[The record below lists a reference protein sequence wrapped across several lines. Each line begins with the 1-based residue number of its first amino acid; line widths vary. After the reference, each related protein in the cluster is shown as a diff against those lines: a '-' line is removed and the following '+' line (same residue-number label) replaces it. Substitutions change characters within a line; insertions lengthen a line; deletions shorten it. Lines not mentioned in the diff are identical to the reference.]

1 MKKKRIYCSYCGAP
15 ITVRFI
21 DEKYRDHCDNCNTTF
36 YENPL
41 PVASCIVINQ
51 KREILLVQRKND
63 PYKNMWCLPI
73 GFAETGESIEQ
84 AALRELKEE
93 AGVTG
98 EIVRIIDVDTVSNY
112 FYGYLAIITFEV
124 KQLSSTV
131 KAGDDALDAKFF
143 PLTNY
148 PPLAWESNEK
158 ALQKFIEIYK
168 DVWEMLDSMKL
179 VQPDITTHHDIPK
192 EKAKQFPLIAGMIAS
207 LIDSDI
213 ELFNSRWKNEI
224 AKYNDTDYSILL
236 SIHQKAL
243 QTIKL
248 WLTGKSVWKN
258 FKEFRTIGMQLK
270 KDRVPLKDI
279 LNSIALS
286 RKSIWV
292 QVIEKNI
299 LHSPLEIYTALEIN
313 NRIILFYDKITYF
326 LIKGYEHYK

>member
-1 MKKKRIYCSYCGAP
+1 MKKKRIFCSYCGAP
-15 ITVRFI
+15 ITVKFI

-41 PVASCIVINQ
+41 PVASCIVIND
-51 KREILLVQRKND
+51 KREVLLVQRKND

-112 FYGYLAIITFEV
+112 FYGDLAIITFEV
-124 KQLSSTV
+124 KQLSPTI

-143 PLTNY
+143 PLSNY

-158 ALQKFIEIYK
+158 ALHKFIEIYK
-168 DVWEMLDSMKL
+168 DVWAMIDSLK
-179 VQPDITTHHDIPK
+179 VIQPAITTHHDIPR
-192 EKAKQFPLIAGMIAS
+192 EKSKQYQLIASIIAS
-207 LIDSDI
+207 LIESDI
-213 ELFNSRWKNEI
+213 ELFNLQWDSQVP
-224 AKYNDTDYSILL
+224 KYNASHYTLLL

-243 QTIKL
+243 ETITL
-248 WLTGKSVWKN
+248 WLHGNRVWKN
-258 FKEFRTIGMQLK
+258 FREFSALGMQLK
-270 KDRVPLKDI
+270 KEGVLLKDI
-279 LNSIALS
+279 LSAIAIS
-286 RKSIWV
+286 RKSIWM

-326 LIKGYEHYK
+326 IMKGYEHLI

>member
-1 MKKKRIYCSYCGAP
+1 MKKKRIFCSYCGAP
-15 ITVRFI
+15 ITVKFI

-41 PVASCIVINQ
+41 PVASCIVINDN
-51 KREILLVQRKND
+51 REILLVLRKNE

-93 AGVTG
+93 AGVEG
-98 EIVRIIDVDTVSNY
+98 EIVRIIDVDTVANY
-112 FYGYLAIITFEV
+112 FYGDLAIITFEV
-124 KQLSSTV
+124 KQLSPTI

-143 PLTNY
+143 PLSNH

-158 ALQKFIEIYK
+158 ALKKFTEIYK
-168 DVWEMLDSMKL
+168 DVWAMIDSLK
-179 VQPDITTHHDIPK
+179 VIQPGITTHHDIPK
-192 EKAKQFPLIAGMIAS
+192 EKSKQYELIASIIAS
-207 LIDSDI
+207 MIESDI
-213 ELFNSRWKNEI
+213 ELFKSHWDSEI
-224 AKYNDTDYSILL
+224 PKYDSSDYALLL

-248 WLTGKSVWKN
+248 WLTGNRVWKN
-258 FKEFRTIGMQLK
+258 FRDFSVLGMQLK
-270 KDRVPLKDI
+270 KEDVALRDI
-279 LNSIALS
+279 LSAIAIS

-292 QVIEKNI
+292 EVIEKNI

-326 LIKGYEHYK
+326 IIKGYEHPI